1 MPPISVDRRTAGL
14 TETASTFTRVSSAS
28 GAAAEHLASNGE
40 PLDDGMPDEDPY
52 QDPPEPGYAAVFAED
67 VEREVRTIRVRE
79 QARALIDAERRGPL
93 PPSGSLR
100 DMLARPRP
108 PQARVDGLFPWE
120 ASTLIL
126 AQRKAGKTTLLLNL
140 SRSLLSGETFLGTF
154 ELQPVDGLVALLN
167 YEAAGDTI
175 TQWAAEAGLDPDRFL
190 IVNLRGRRN
199 PLADPEDRGRL
210 AELLRQRSTESL
222 LVDPFGR
229 GERPRCSDPV
239 TQNLRTSEKV
249 KRWLPESGS
258 YYVHFP
264 LTVTKRVHGR
274 CRRRRRIGLIAVA
287 LGAWLQ
293 GRSEH
298 QHWLRDRK
306 LQAATDFVTASRHL
320 LNRYRLVG
328 RQGMDEKDRREWR
341 DRMQA
346 GRSALYLLCSAGVVE
361 VADDLAARLHRTTP
375 ETSTAEHSEADDVFL
390 DLVKLLRTEL
400 AYHPIKSRHRR
411 QLS

>member
-40 PLDDGMPDEDPY
+40 PLDGGMPDEDPY

-67 VEREVRTIRVRE
+67 VEREVRRIRVRE

-93 PPSGSLR
+93 PPFDAGSLR
-100 DMLARPRP
+100 DILARPRP

-140 SRSLLSGETFLGTF
+140 SRSLLTGEAFLGTF

-229 GERPRCSDPV
+229 AYTGQSQNDSGEVGGWLIELDRSTRNEIGGRDLIL
-239 TQNLRTSEKV
+239 TTHAGWNHERT
-249 KRWLPESGS
+249 RGS
-258 YYVHFP
+258 
-264 LTVTKRVHGR
+264 
-274 CRRRRRIGLIAVA
+274 
-287 LGAWLQ
+287 
-293 GRSEH
+293 
-298 QHWLRDRK
+298 
-306 LQAATDFVTASRHL
+306 
-320 LNRYRLVG
+320 
-328 RQGMDEKDRREWR
+328 
-341 DRMQA
+341 
-346 GRSALYLLCSAGVVE
+346 SALE
-361 VADDLAARLHRTTP
+361 D
-375 ETSTAEHSEADDVFL
+375 
-390 DLVKLLRTEL
+390 
-400 AYHPIKSRHRR
+400 
-411 QLS
+411 